1 MRKYSIRIYSRIWYT
16 FETHQNINPE
26 KTVEI
31 ETRLYPFV
39 PDFIPSVGDIDPFI
53 KIPRPDGIDDGAG
66 LLWVDEPSPV

>member
-1 MRKYSIRIYSRIWYT
+1 M
-16 FETHQNINPE
+16 NPE
-26 KTVEI
+26 NPVEI